1 MKKKNE
7 NVEAMISN
15 LQSTPLTP
23 DEILPELFS
32 SKKTAQKKLSYVGPI
47 THAHDSM
54 KKLFY

>member
-1 MKKKNE
+1 
-7 NVEAMISN
+7 MISN